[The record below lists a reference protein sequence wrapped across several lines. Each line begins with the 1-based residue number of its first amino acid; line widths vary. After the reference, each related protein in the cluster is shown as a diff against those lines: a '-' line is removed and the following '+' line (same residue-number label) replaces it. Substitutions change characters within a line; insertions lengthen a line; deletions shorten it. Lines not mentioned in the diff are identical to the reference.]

1 MVTIEANCP
10 LMIGSILRFK
20 TAVALVL
27 LGLLTLLAGIGQ
39 KTFWAPPETIT
50 ATAPTGTA
58 APLTVFDEKLRTLH
72 PGTVNIQVKGEGAFL
87 MAAGRPDDVDAWVGK
102 TAHNT
107 VTGVS
112 EDGKALQQTHTDGD
126 ATAPSPAGSDL
137 WVSSE
142 NARGELNSAWN
153 APADGDWSLLLAT
166 DGTKPAP
173 SSITITF
180 PNDTSTPWAIPFMV
194 LGGLLIIAGAALLV
208 LKPKSGNRT
217 GNGTDGGRDDDSG
230 SGDDGGVS
238 AFARRAQAKA
248 AARRAG
254 QASTASTQQPAAPG
268 SAAPETAV
276 PETPVP
282 DTARQPTT
290 PEKTAPEKTAPKQKT
305 ALEQKTV
312 QKKGAG
318 TARRSGIVVALLTA
332 TAVAGTSVAAQAS
345 QTPAPS
351 PSAPVS
357 SAPATPAPSNA
368 TPGSSTADQDQA
380 GDAPVLLD
388 AQFRRVLEQVAGAV
402 DAGDAAK
409 DAAKLAPRVAKS
421 ELEVRTQNYKIRS
434 QVGSYEAR
442 MPVRSTKLLTTVVTN
457 KRSWPR
463 SVMAVTQGDGNVVPQ
478 LLTLTQASPRENYKL
493 VSSTPLQPG
502 ATFPAIGRAGT
513 ETMASADKS
522 GLLYSGDEALAGLG
536 DRLTTATSAF
546 KDKLVEGQSS
556 PYIADTLAYQADV
569 VKSGVNGTFA
579 FTHKVAPENTV
590 VFRTAD
596 GGALVLG
603 RLNFSFDGTPKAAGD
618 KLTIGDDAA
627 ALAGG
632 KETSTGMVLKF
643 AESVAV
649 YVPPAGSKDPMKLV
663 AATRGL
669 VGAAFK

>member
-1 MVTIEANCP
+1 MSADDWC
-10 LMIGSILRFK
+10 ILRFK

-50 ATAPTGTA
+50 ATAPAGTA

-72 PGTVNIQVKGEGAFL
+72 PGTVKINVKGEGSFIL
-87 MAAGRPDDVDAWVGK
+87 AAGRPDDVNAWVGK

-107 VTGVS
+107 VAGVS
-112 EDGKALQQTHTDGD
+112 DDGKALQLTHTDGE

-137 WVSSE
+137 WVTTE
-142 NARGELNSAWN
+142 NASGEMNYSWN

-173 SSITITF
+173 STITMTF

-194 LGGLLIIAGAALLV
+194 LGGLLIIAGVALLV
-208 LKPKSGNRT
+208 LKPKAGNRSSGTPT
-217 GNGTDGGRDDDSG
+217 GGGEG
-230 SGDDGGVS
+230 SEGS
-238 AFARRAQAKA
+238 PFARRAQAKA
-248 AARRAG
+248 AARRG
-254 QASTASTQQPAAPG
+254 NRGSTAGTQPAGPE
-268 SAAPETAV
+268 ETA
-276 PETPVP
+276 P
-282 DTARQPTT
+282 DTAPQPAT
-290 PEKTAPEKTAPKQKT
+290 PEKTAPEKTAPEKT
-305 ALEQKTV
+305 APEKTSPGKTAPEKTVREQTVPEQKR
-312 QKKGAG
+312 GARA
-318 TARRSGIVVALLTA
+318 ARRTGVVVAFLTA
-332 TAVAGTSVAAQAS
+332 AAVTGSSVAAQAS

-351 PSAPVS
+351 PSA
-357 SAPATPAPSNA
+357 SAPASSASASASA
-368 TPGSSTADQDQA
+368 TPGTSGPDQA
-380 GDAPVLLD
+380 ADAPVLLD

-409 DAAKLAPRVAKS
+409 DAAKLQPRVAQS

-463 SVMAVTQGDGNVVPQ
+463 SVMAVTQGEGNVVPQ
-478 LLTLTQASPRENYKL
+478 VLTLTQASPRDNYKL

-502 ATFPAIGRAGT
+502 ATFPAIGRGGT
-513 ETMASADKS
+513 ETLAPSDKS
-522 GLLYSGDEALAGLG
+522 GLLYSGEEALAGLG
-536 DRLTTATSAF
+536 DRLTKADSAF

-569 VKSGVNGTFA
+569 VTSGVNGTFA

-603 RLNFSFDGTPKAAGD
+603 RLNFSFDGTPKAEGD

-632 KETSTGMVLKF
+632 KETSTGMVLNF

>member
-1 MVTIEANCP
+1 
-10 LMIGSILRFK
+10 MIGSILRFK

-50 ATAPTGTA
+50 ATAPAGTA
-58 APLTVFDEKLRTLH
+58 APLTVFEEKLRTLH
-72 PGTVNIQVKGEGAFL
+72 PGTVKIQVKGEGAFL
-87 MAAGRPDDVDAWVGK
+87 LAAGRPDDVDAWVGK

-107 VTGVS
+107 VDGVS
-112 EDGKALQQTHTDGD
+112 EDGKALQLTHTDGE

-137 WVSSE
+137 WVTTE
-142 NARGELNSAWN
+142 NATGEMDYAWN
-153 APADGDWSLLLAT
+153 APADGDWSLLLAA

-173 SSITITF
+173 SSITMTF
-180 PNDTSTPWAIPFMV
+180 PNDTSTPWAIPLMV
-194 LGGLLIIAGAALLV
+194 LGGLLIIAGGALLV
-208 LKPKSGNRT
+208 LKPKSGNRAGN
-217 GNGTDGGRDDDSG
+217 GNGTGGG
-230 SGDDGGVS
+230 ST
-238 AFARRAQAKA
+238 FARRAQAKA
-248 AARRAG
+248 AARRGDHGPA
-254 QASTASTQQPAAPG
+254 ASTQET
-268 SAAPETAV
+268 AAPETAPQPAT
-276 PETPVP
+276 PEKTG
-282 DTARQPTT
+282 
-290 PEKTAPEKTAPKQKT
+290 PEKTAPEKA
-305 ALEQKTV
+305 AAG
-312 QKKGAG
+312 QKKGSG
-318 TARRSGIVVALLTA
+318 TARRSGIVVAVLTA
-332 TAVAGTSVAAQAS
+332 AAVAGTSVAAQAS
-345 QTPAPS
+345 QTPS
-351 PSAPVS
+351 PSAPAS
-357 SAPATPAPSNA
+357 SAPASDGA
-368 TPGSSTADQDQA
+368 TPGSSAEGQT

-421 ELEVRTQNYKIRS
+421 ELQVRTQNYKIRS

-463 SVMAVTQGDGNVVPQ
+463 SVMAVTQGEGNVVPQ

-502 ATFPAIGRAGT
+502 ATFPGIGRAGT
-513 ETMASADKS
+513 ETLAPADKT
-522 GLLYSGDEALAGLG
+522 GLAYSGDEALAGLG
-536 DRLTTATSAF
+536 DRLTKADSTF

-579 FTHKVAPENTV
+579 FTHKAAADNTV

-603 RLNFSFDGTPKAAGD
+603 RLNFSFDGTPKADGD

-632 KETSTGMVLKF
+632 KETSTGMVLDF
-643 AESVAV
+643 AESVGV
-649 YVPPAGSKDPMKLV
+649 YVPPAGSKVPMKLV

-669 VGAAFK
+669 VGAKFK